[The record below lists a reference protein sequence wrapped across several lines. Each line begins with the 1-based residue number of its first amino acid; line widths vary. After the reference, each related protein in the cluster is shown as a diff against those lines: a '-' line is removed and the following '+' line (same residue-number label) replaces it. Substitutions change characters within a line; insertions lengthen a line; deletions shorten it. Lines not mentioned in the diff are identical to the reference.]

1 MKRYLIQDNEN
12 WLSPSVFYTIEDAK
26 ERIEWYKIEHDWESV
41 EYFTIYELDTEKD
54 ILKEIECVSN
64 KKEDE
69 K

>member
-1 MKRYLIQDNEN
+1 MKRYFIQDNEN

-41 EYFTIYELDTEKD
+41 EYFTIYELDMEKD
-54 ILKEIECVSN
+54 ILIEIECVSN
-64 KKEDE
+64 EREDE